1 MPFILAV
8 AAFAWQIEP
17 FLQDFSL
24 IFSLS
29 FNILSQLIML
39 VGTIALIAYLFT
51 VFAVLASDWTLVL
64 PVIVLSSLST
74 LLFVTAPISYFLSIG
89 LLIAF
94 VISFAQTYNKVIK
107 DPSGFHVSENVVKP
121 SGSLATLIILATSV
135 AFYFSVSA
143 TGDKITQKIVDS
155 VVNISGDI
163 MKTQQLPQNTGTN
176 PLDSISISS
185 DQIKLLKENP
195 DLLKQSGL
203 DPAILDTIGKQDNKN
218 VTAQDLAVEAAKPL
232 ITKQVT
238 DMIKPITPILP
249 FLMVFLFYLNFQ
261 FLASTAAFILS
272 PSIYLLFWILEKTG
286 FIHFEIEMRAAKKLV
301 V

>member
-74 LLFVTAPISYFLSIG
+74 LSYFLSIG